1 MDKASAGRSEIS
13 DRQNMSKQPF
23 KIISP
28 LKLQLVFFKIQINTT
43 SNAAFWDDVTM
54 CVGVRLNPITS
65 LFITVQW
72 PSDCPGIEEALGWRC
87 VAFAWHPGICI
98 RTSRLGFDQKSWYLI
113 LRMLEDVRRCLKD
126 AFDLLIVYNCMTGMT
141 RMLGLFELLSPGPFC
156 LESRRYRAVQV
167 EICVGSER
175 SKSTNRDEYCK
186 KSQNEK

>member
-28 LKLQLVFFKIQINTT
+28 LKLQLAFFKIQINTT

-87 VAFAWHPGICI
+87 VAFAWDPGICI
-98 RTSRLGFDQKSWYLI
+98 RTSRLGFDQKSWLV
-113 LRMLEDVRRCLKD
+113 LKMLEDV
-126 AFDLLIVYNCMTGMT
+126 
-141 RMLGLFELLSPGPFC
+141 
-156 LESRRYRAVQV
+156 
-167 EICVGSER
+167 
-175 SKSTNRDEYCK
+175 
-186 KSQNEK
+186 